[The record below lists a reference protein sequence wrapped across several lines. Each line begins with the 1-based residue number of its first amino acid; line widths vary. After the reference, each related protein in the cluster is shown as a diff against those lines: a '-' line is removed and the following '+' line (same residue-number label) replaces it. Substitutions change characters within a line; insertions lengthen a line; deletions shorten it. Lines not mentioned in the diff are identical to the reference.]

1 MNETLCPVSAKRKL
15 YLYGMNDEQLQLMM
29 LDIDG
34 ILTRYEAT
42 TADVLAAAQQM
53 AVSAVGDL
61 VNHVGGQ
68 SRGQAPGAKP
78 SEPVPM
84 TTLAALA
91 DAIAEQIR
99 EALHKRIDEGKRP
112 DW

>member
-1 MNETLCPVSAKRKL
+1 M
-15 YLYGMNDEQLQLMM
+15 MM

-42 TADVLAAAQQM
+42 PTDVLAAAQQM

-61 VNHVGGQ
+61 RNH
-68 SRGQAPGAKP
+68 GADP
-78 SEPVPM
+78 E
-84 TTLAALA
+84 ALHKAA

-99 EALHKRIDEGKRP
+99 AALHKRIDEGVRS

>member
-1 MNETLCPVSAKRKL
+1 MKNDMEDEKL
-15 YLYGMNDEQLQLMM
+15 RMMM

-34 ILTRYEAT
+34 ILTRYGADT
-42 TADVLAAAQQM
+42 TEVLAAAQQM

-61 VNHVGGQ
+61 LNKG
-68 SRGQAPGAKP
+68 SDP
-78 SEPVPM
+78 E
-84 TTLAALA
+84 ALHKAA

-99 EALHKRIDEGKRP
+99 TALHARIDEGPKP

>member
-1 MNETLCPVSAKRKL
+1 
-15 YLYGMNDEQLQLMM
+15 MM

-42 TADVLAAAQQM
+42 PTDVLAAAQ
-53 AVSAVGDL
+53 ALATSAIGDL
-61 VNHVGGQ
+61 ANKGNL
-68 SRGQAPGAKP
+68 PD
-78 SEPVPM
+78 
-84 TTLAALA
+84 TLHTAA

-99 EALHKRIDEGKRP
+99 AALHKRIEEGRKP

>member
-1 MNETLCPVSAKRKL
+1 
-15 YLYGMNDEQLQLMM
+15 M

-34 ILTRYEAT
+34 VLTRYEAT

-53 AVSAVGDL
+53 AVSAIGHL
-61 VNHVGGQ
+61 VNKG
-68 SRGQAPGAKP
+68 SDP
-78 SEPVPM
+78 E
-84 TTLAALA
+84 ALHRAA

-99 EALHKRIDEGKRP
+99 EALHKRIDEGVRS

>member
-1 MNETLCPVSAKRKL
+1 MMPNRWSMT
-15 YLYGMNDEQLQLMM
+15 DTDLQLMM

-34 ILTRYEAT
+34 VLTRHHAT
-42 TADVLAAAQQM
+42 TTDVLAAAQQL

-61 VNHVGGQ
+61 VNHVGESSGTGSERERQ
-68 SRGQAPGAKP
+68 SRGRAPGAKP

-99 EALHKRIDEGKRP
+99 AALHKRIDEGKLP
-112 DW
+112 EW

>member
-1 MNETLCPVSAKRKL
+1 MYLC
-15 YLYGMNDEQLQLMM
+15 GMTDEQLQMMM

-34 ILTRYEAT
+34 ILTRYKAT

-61 VNHVGGQ
+61 VNHVGESSGTGSERERQ

-91 DAIAEQIR
+91 DAIADQISA
-99 EALHKRIDEGKRP
+99 ALHNRIAEGIKP

>member
-1 MNETLCPVSAKRKL
+1 MEDSR
-15 YLYGMNDEQLQLMM
+15 LQMMM

-34 ILTRYEAT
+34 VLTRHHAT
-42 TADVLAAAQQM
+42 ATDVLAAAQQM

-61 VNHVGGQ
+61 VNKG
-68 SRGQAPGAKP
+68 SDP
-78 SEPVPM
+78 E
-84 TTLAALA
+84 ALHKAA

-99 EALHKRIDEGKRP
+99 AALHTRILEGRKP

>member
-1 MNETLCPVSAKRKL
+1 
-15 YLYGMNDEQLQLMM
+15 MM

-34 ILTRYEAT
+34 VLTRHHAT

-53 AVSAVGDL
+53 AVSAIGHL
-61 VNHVGGQ
+61 VNQGDRSSESGGQ
-68 SRGQAPGAKP
+68 VLDSSQRNQATCPLD
-78 SEPVPM
+78 S
-84 TTLAALA
+84 LA

-99 EALHKRIDEGKRP
+99 AALHKRIKEGPKP

>member
-1 MNETLCPVSAKRKL
+1 
-15 YLYGMNDEQLQLMM
+15 MNDEQLQLMM

-42 TADVLAAAQQM
+42 PTDVLAAAQ
-53 AVSAVGDL
+53 ALATSAIGDL
-61 VNHVGGQ
+61 ANKGNL
-68 SRGQAPGAKP
+68 PD
-78 SEPVPM
+78 
-84 TTLAALA
+84 TLHKAA

-99 EALHKRIDEGKRP
+99 TALHARIAEGPKP

>member
-1 MNETLCPVSAKRKL
+1 MKNDMEDEKL
-15 YLYGMNDEQLQLMM
+15 RMMM

-34 ILTRYEAT
+34 VLTRYEAT

-53 AVSAVGDL
+53 AVSAIGDL
-61 VNHVGGQ
+61 ANKGNQ
-68 SRGQAPGAKP
+68 PD
-78 SEPVPM
+78 
-84 TTLAALA
+84 TLHRAA

-99 EALHKRIDEGKRP
+99 AALHARILEGPKP